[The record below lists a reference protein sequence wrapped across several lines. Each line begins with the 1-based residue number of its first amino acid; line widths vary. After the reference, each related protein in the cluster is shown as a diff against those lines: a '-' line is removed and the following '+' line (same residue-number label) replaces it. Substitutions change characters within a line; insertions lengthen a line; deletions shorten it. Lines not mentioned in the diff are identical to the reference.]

1 MGLRTAVGWVR
12 LEVWHG
18 KDPGDKHWGCPV
30 RERWG
35 LKPHQELSPAL
46 EEKLAF
52 TATLARTYEGAAQL
66 ASKWG
71 CQVDDSLVHAVVQRV
86 GSRAEEQ
93 TQARLKQLPQEQQPQ
108 RGASELAVLMVD
120 GWYAR
125 FRGPGWGKK
134 RTQQERVEWH
144 ELKTGIFYLHEQ
156 AAHTEGGRGVIVDK
170 RLVRWQGE
178 PVELGR
184 RLHWEAVRGGLGRAR
199 NKLVLGDG
207 IPWIWNLKADRWPD
221 ARELL
226 DFWHGGEHLWELG
239 RAHNRRDESTA
250 KPWVEERLHQMRHG
264 QEQAVLKEI
273 SGLKAGPGQAGKT
286 VRKEKNYFAGH
297 AERMNYK
304 EIADRGWPIGSGAVE
319 SACRASQ
326 CRFKGPGQFWTQKG
340 LRHLSA
346 VEEARNNNHWDEL
359 WLTA

>member
-1 MGLRTAVGWVR
+1 MSLRTGVGWVK

-18 KDPGDKHWGCPV
+18 KDPGDNHWGCPV

-35 LKPHQELSPAL
+35 LKAHQELSPAL

-71 CQVDDSLVHAVVQRV
+71 CAVDDSLVHAVVQRV

-93 TQARLKQLPQEQQPQ
+93 TQARLKQPPQEQQPR

-156 AAHTEGGRGVIVDK
+156 AARTEAGRGVIVDK

-178 PVELGR
+178 PLELGR
-184 RLHWEAVRGGLGRAR
+184 W
-199 NKLVLGDG
+199 
-207 IPWIWNLKADRWPD
+207 WYQD
-221 ARELL
+221 AP
-226 DFWHGGEHLWELG
+226 G
-239 RAHNRRDESTA
+239 APNPTA
-250 KPWVEERLHQMRHG
+250 PG
-264 QEQAVLKEI
+264 TAAINQAVEPRSCI
-273 SGLKAGPGQAGKT
+273 CSVGKGNCGSAALP
-286 VRKEKNYFAGH
+286 EQSSPAAP
-297 AERMNYK
+297 AEASLR
-304 EIADRGWPIGSGAVE
+304 IQCSI
-319 SACRASQ
+319 RASTLPKSIPSWVAGNLW
-326 CRFKGPGQFWTQKG
+326 RF
-340 LRHLSA
+340 
-346 VEEARNNNHWDEL
+346 V
-359 WLTA
+359 